1 MKQNNK
7 YQIGRSWYKIL
18 RISLS
23 TIVIASCGNN
33 ISNENAKSKKL
44 YSRGHDEEN
53 NQTPNNDLNSKGKVS
68 P

>member
-18 RISLS
+18 GIYLS

-33 ISNENAKSKKL
+33 ISNENAKSEKL
-44 YSRGHDEEN
+44 YNGENKEN
-53 NQTPNNDLNSKGKVS
+53 NQTPMI
-68 P
+68 